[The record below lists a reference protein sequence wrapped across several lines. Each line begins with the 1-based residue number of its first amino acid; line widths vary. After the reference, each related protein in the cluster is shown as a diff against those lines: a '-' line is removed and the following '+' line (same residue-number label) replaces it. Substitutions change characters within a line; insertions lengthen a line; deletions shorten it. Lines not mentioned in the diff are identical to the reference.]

1 MLIEKDIQKLLG
13 RLSHQEDIRVL
24 VDGSDILVHFERDN
38 LKLSLSTIVYNGG
51 NYIPSSVRT
60 CVSHKSPIPRSSTST
75 FLTINER
82 DFQISL
88 NYLNQSPNSLSYRH
102 FKSLLEEFAF
112 SAEIWRNHLDE
123 NDKNDLV
130 YVRVK

>member
-13 RLSHQEDIRVL
+13 QLSHNENIHL
-24 VDGSDILVHFERDN
+24 FVDGSDILVRFERDN

-51 NYIPSSVRT
+51 NYIPSSIRR
-60 CVSHKSPIPRSSTST
+60 CVSHKSFMPRSSINT
-75 FLTINER
+75 FLSMNEH

-88 NYLNQSPNSLSYRH
+88 NYLNQSPDSLSYRH
-102 FKSLLEEFAF
+102 FKDLLEEFGF
-112 SAEIWRNHLDE
+112 LAEIWRNHLDE